1 MKCENCTNGLQPDWY
16 FCPLCG
22 TSAHQGLSPSRMNLT
37 DEEMSNS
44 FNKPM
49 VSSAEKV
56 PSTGK
61 GSFGSGVRAQVFEV
75 IVRQAIAGAP
85 WHQICAGVMQV
96 NQITTDE
103 VEEEIRRR
111 RGGGNEPPSASVPN
125 KPLPT
130 EGISGIALAL
140 PVPSQQLANVR
151 ALIKNL
157 GQNCESG
164 APDMRTQLSIITSQL
179 DSLVITIHTLEQ
191 TTNRVESEAQL
202 QIDLERELHR
212 TKQEFKPKEL
222 NRPLG
227 F

>member
-1 MKCENCTNGLQPDWY
+1 
-16 FCPLCG
+16 
-22 TSAHQGLSPSRMNLT
+22 
-37 DEEMSNS
+37 
-44 FNKPM
+44 
-49 VSSAEKV
+49 
-56 PSTGK
+56 
-61 GSFGSGVRAQVFEV
+61 
-75 IVRQAIAGAP
+75 
-85 WHQICAGVMQV
+85 MQV

-202 QIDLERELHR
+202 QIDLEREMHR